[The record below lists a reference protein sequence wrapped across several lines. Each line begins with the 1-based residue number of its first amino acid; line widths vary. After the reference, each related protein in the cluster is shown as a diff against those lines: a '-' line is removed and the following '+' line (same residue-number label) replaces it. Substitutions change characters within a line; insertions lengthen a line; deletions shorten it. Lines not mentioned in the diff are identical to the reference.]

1 MKKSLWIA
9 FVAVFLLASCSGGG
23 NSGSSPPPPP
33 PPPPP
38 PTVSEQLRIDLQGL
52 PLDEFYFESYD
63 ALLQRTPELIV
74 WRGLT
79 GVFPPDSIGLN
90 NVSDAYQRETFAMHQ
105 VVLDMLR
112 AYDRSALTA
121 DEQLTYDIYE
131 WQQQD
136 EIDRLEFIYYDF
148 VATYNFHGIHRDT
161 LDFFTAVHPLETQ
174 QDAENYV
181 TRLIAVDEKF
191 LQVGAHL
198 SKQNGAG
205 VVEPALTLNAAIFY
219 MGEIADVAANTT
231 PYYTVF
237 VDKVNNIAGLSAA
250 DRQALLDS
258 ALSAVTNSVIPAY
271 RQLRQIMQSLLANAS
286 PSIGVGQYPL
296 GTEYYNYSL
305 KHHTTTDL
313 TAAEVHQLGLNE
325 VLRIRAEMRV
335 IFDQLGYP
343 QNETMRELFARVEAD
358 GGIIPAVDVKPTYE
372 SMVAFAEQNL
382 AAAFDIF
389 PSAPVV
395 VADDDFGGY
404 YISPS
409 YDGTRP
415 GAFYAGTVNDE
426 AYFRMPS
433 LTYHESVPGHHTQIA
448 IQMDQDTPVFR
459 RMSRVTAFVEG
470 WGLYAE
476 RLAYELDWYNND
488 PYGDLGRLQY
498 EALRAT
504 RLVVDTGIHSMDWSF
519 DQSVQYLEDSLGVRN
534 GSAQSAAGR
543 YSVVPAQATA
553 YMVGMLQIL
562 AARQR
567 AIDALGA
574 QFDLIEFHRL
584 LLSNGA
590 VPLDIMNREVD
601 RWIQEKLA
609 AP

>member
-1 MKKSLWIA
+1 MKKSPWIA
-9 FVAVFLLASCSGGG
+9 VVAVFLLASCGGG
-23 NSGSSPPPPP
+23 GSSDTPPPPP
-33 PPPPP
+33 PPPQA
-38 PTVSEQLRIDLQGL
+38 PTASEQLRIDLQGL

-90 NVSDAYQRETFAMHQ
+90 NLSDAYQRETFAMHQ
-105 VVLDMLR
+105 VVLEMLQT
-112 AYDRSALTA
+112 YDRSALTT

-136 EIDRLEFIYYDF
+136 EVDRLEFIYYDF
-148 VATYNFHGIHRDT
+148 VATYNFYGIHRDT
-161 LDFFTAVHPLETQ
+161 LNFFTAAHPLETR

-181 TRLIAVDEKF
+181 TRLNAVDEKF
-191 LQVGAHL
+191 GQVGAHL
-198 SKQNGAG
+198 NLQNGAG
-205 VVEPALTLNAAIFY
+205 VIEPALTLDAAIFY
-219 MGEIADVAANTT
+219 LGEIADVAANTT

-237 VDKVNNIAGLSAA
+237 VDKVNNIAGLSAE
-250 DRQALLDS
+250 DRQALIDS
-258 ALSAVTNSVIPAY
+258 ALSAVTDSVIPAY
-271 RQLRQIMQSLLANAS
+271 RQLRQTMQSLLANAPS
-286 PSIGVGQYPL
+286 SIGVGQYPL
-296 GTEYYNYSL
+296 GAEYYSNSL

-313 TAAEVHQLGLNE
+313 TAAEVHQLGLDE
-325 VLRIRAEMRV
+325 LLRIQAEMRV

-343 QNETMRELFARVEAD
+343 QNETMQELFARVEAD

-395 VADDDFGGY
+395 VAEDDFGGY

-415 GAFYAGTVNDE
+415 GAFYAGTLNDE

-433 LTYHESVPGHHTQIA
+433 LTFHESVPGHHTQIA

-459 RMSRVTAFVEG
+459 KMSRVTAFVEG
-470 WGLYAE
+470 WALYAE
-476 RLAYELDWYNND
+476 RLAYELNWYNND

-504 RLVVDTGIHSMDWSF
+504 RLVVDTGIHSMGWSF
-519 DQSVQYLEDSLGVRN
+519 DQSVQYLEDNLGVSN
-534 GSAQSAAGR
+534 GSAQGAAGR

-584 LLSNGA
+584 LLGNGA
-590 VPLDIMNREVD
+590 VPMDIMNREVD

>member
-9 FVAVFLLASCSGGG
+9 VVALLLLASCSGGG

-33 PPPPP
+33 AS
-38 PTVSEQLRIDLQGL
+38 PTESEQLRIDLQGL

-105 VVLDMLR
+105 VVLEMLR
-112 AYDRSALTA
+112 TYDRSGLTA
-121 DEQLTYDIYE
+121 DEQLTYDVYE

-148 VATYNFHGIHRDT
+148 VATYNFYGIHGDT
-161 LDFFTAVHPLETQ
+161 LDFFTAVHPLESQ

-181 TRLIAVDEKF
+181 TRLNAVDEKF
-191 LQVGAHL
+191 VQVGAHL
-198 SKQNGAG
+198 NMQNGAG
-205 VVEPALTLNAAIFY
+205 VVEPVLTLDAAIFY

-250 DRQALLDS
+250 DRQTLVDAALF
-258 ALSAVTNSVIPAY
+258 AVTNSVIPAY
-271 RQLRQIMQSLLANAS
+271 RQLRQTMQGLLATAP

-296 GTEYYNYSL
+296 GAEYYNNRL

-313 TAAEVHQLGLNE
+313 TAAEVHQLGLDE
-325 VLRIRAEMRV
+325 LLRIQAEMRV

-343 QNETMRELFARVEAD
+343 QNETMEELFARVEAD

-389 PSAPVV
+389 PLVPVV

-404 YISPS
+404 YIGPS
-409 YDGTRP
+409 FDGTRP

-459 RMSRVTAFVEG
+459 KMSRVTAFVEG

-476 RLAYELDWYNND
+476 RLAYELNWYNND

-504 RLVVDTGIHSMDWSF
+504 RLVVDTGIHSMGWSF
-519 DQSVQYLEDSLGVRN
+519 DQSVQYLEDNLGMSN
-534 GSAQSAAGR
+534 GSAQGAAGR

-590 VPLDIMNREVD
+590 VPMDIMNREVD

-609 AP
+609 AT

>member
-9 FVAVFLLASCSGGG
+9 AVAVSLLASCGGGG
-23 NSGSSPPPPP
+23 NSNQPPPPLL
-33 PPPPP
+33 PPP
-38 PTVSEQLRIDLQGL
+38 PTVSEQLRNDLQGL
-52 PLDEFYFESYD
+52 PLDQFYFESYD

-79 GVFPPDSIGLN
+79 GVFPPDSVGLN

-105 VVLDMLR
+105 VVLEMLHN
-112 AYDRSALTA
+112 YDRSALTA

-136 EIDRLEFIYYDF
+136 EIDRLRFIYYDF
-148 VATYNFHGIHRDT
+148 VATYNFFGIHRDT
-161 LDFFTAVHPLETQ
+161 LDFFTAVHPLETR

-181 TRLIAVDEKF
+181 TRLNAIDDKF
-191 LQVGAHL
+191 VQLGAHL
-198 SKQNGAG
+198 NLQNGAG
-205 VVEPALTLNAAIFY
+205 VVEPALTLDAAIFY

-231 PYYTVF
+231 PYYAVF
-237 VDKVNNIAGLSAA
+237 VDKVNNIAGLSAV
-250 DRQALLDS
+250 DRQGLVDS

-271 RQLRQIMQSLLANAS
+271 RQLRQTMRSLLAIAP

-296 GTEYYNYSL
+296 GTEYYNYIL

-313 TAAEVHQLGLNE
+313 TAAEVHQLGLDE
-325 VLRIRAEMRV
+325 LLRIQAEMRV

-343 QNETMRELFARVEAD
+343 QNETMQELFARVEAD
-358 GGIIPAVDVKPTYE
+358 GGIIPAVDVKSTYE

-409 YDGTRP
+409 FDGTRP

-426 AYFRMPS
+426 PYFQMPS

-459 RMSRVTAFVEG
+459 KMSRVTAFVEG
-470 WGLYAE
+470 WALYAE

-504 RLVVDTGIHSMDWSF
+504 RLVVDTGIHSMGWSF
-519 DQSVQYLEDSLGVRN
+519 DQSVQYLEDNLGVSN
-534 GSAQSAAGR
+534 GSAQGAAGR

-590 VPLDIMNREVD
+590 VPMDIMNREVD
-601 RWIQEKLA
+601 RWVEEKLA